1 MSMPIPDLPMNED
14 PLYAHSRR
22 GRAPSVMAGYNEGE
36 IPDAKPLPESPIVVF
51 VLRIFA
57 SIYRDYVLWP
67 KRIKPSATMTN
78 QVGREVLYGGGG
90 IVSFLIFPTRC
101 IS

>member
-1 MSMPIPDLPMNED
+1 
-14 PLYAHSRR
+14 
-22 GRAPSVMAGYNEGE
+22 MAGYNEGE

-78 QVGREVLYGGGG
+78 QVGREVLYGG
-90 IVSFLIFPTRC
+90 VELFLFLSSQLGAYPRQ
-101 IS
+101 